1 MNGTIAVARYTLV
14 ELSRRRILLVFLIL
28 GAVGIAA
35 LGGGLKLLYTFL
47 SSSSGVAP
55 ANADPAA
62 FNRFLELL
70 FLNYVFSALGTFGL
84 LIAYAIG
91 MTAIYHD
98 LDSGAAVSIFS
109 KPVSRLAFAAGKVGA
124 AAAALVAIMAVLAL
138 EARFVMFL
146 FGGGLENAL
155 TLEALAV
162 VANTLVLM
170 LIVLALSTWMNNI
183 VAAVVAFVYYNVLSG
198 VVLFVH
204 NLVDNGVIGNQVV
217 KTIIDIVY
225 WLFPHQLVSSAAG
238 DLARAQIAI
247 SGPTAQDSSQALAS
261 VPPAS
266 GAGDIVWWVFVVC
279 FFSGMLYYAVRRRQ
293 V

>member
-1 MNGTIAVARYTLV
+1 MAVARYTLV

-28 GAVGIAA
+28 GVVGIVL
-35 LGGGLKLLYTFL
+35 LGGGLKFLYSFL
-47 SSSSGVAP
+47 SSSSGAAP

-70 FLNYVFSALGTFGL
+70 FVNYLFSALGTFGL

-109 KPVSRLAFAAGKVGA
+109 KPVSRLGFAAGKVA
-124 AAAALVAIMAVLAL
+124 AAVAALVVIMAVLAL

-198 VVLFVH
+198 VVVFVH

-217 KTIIDIVY
+217 KTIVDIVY

-238 DLARAQIAI
+238 DLARAQIAL
-247 SGPTAQDSSQALAS
+247 SGSTPQDGSQALAS
-261 VPPAS
+261 IPAAS
-266 GAGDIVWWVFVVC
+266 GVGDILWWVFVVC